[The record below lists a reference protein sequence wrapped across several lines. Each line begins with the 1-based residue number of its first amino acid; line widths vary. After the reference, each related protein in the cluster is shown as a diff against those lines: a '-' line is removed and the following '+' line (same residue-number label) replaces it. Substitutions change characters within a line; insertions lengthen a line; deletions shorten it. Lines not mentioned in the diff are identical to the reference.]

1 MNSITSAQFR
11 SQPLHTE
18 AATMEDPFENM
29 REQMERDRDQFFKTV
44 PREWPS
50 EGGSSRGGMFNM
62 VRQVS

>member
-1 MNSITSAQFR
+1 MNSSTTAQFR
-11 SQPLHTE
+11 SQPLETE